1 MNAAASQ
8 RSESVR
14 LSLALSLAALF
25 HVLGIV
31 GSGPP
36 AAFGQTDVAR
46 VRVERENFR
55 RQPAGS
61 KVATVL
67 QGTNLRVLERRDRWV
82 KTELAGWLPADAIGR
97 RSVAGF
103 EWVVTVPRGAA
114 LRAEPNGP
122 TIAELDR
129 GFALER
135 EEERGGWVRIRREA
149 WIWAASLEPVT
160 GAAPAVARA
169 SSPAAEAGGVLR
181 VGPAPVTVYAR
192 PEGDT
197 VATLAAGRAAEV
209 LGRTGDWYRV
219 RVDGWVYGPEVAGG
233 EARVADTGELSAAQ
247 LRAESERYKGALVR
261 WRVQFIALRRAEKVR
276 TDFKE
281 GEPYILARG
290 PAGDRGFVYLAVPP
304 QLLARAEAIQP
315 LSYLTVVGRVRTG
328 RSDLMGAPVID
339 LSEIESDVS
348 SR

>member
-1 MNAAASQ
+1 MRYAKRKAGSFALATVALLCGLE
-8 RSESVR
+8 RSSPGARV
-14 LSLALSLAALF
+14 
-25 HVLGIV
+25 
-31 GSGPP
+31 
-36 AAFGQTDVAR
+36 AFGQTEFAR
-46 VRVERENFR
+46 VKVERENFR
-55 RQPAGS
+55 RSPGGA
-61 KVATVL
+61 KVAAVL
-67 QGTNLRVLERRDRWV
+67 RDANLRILERRDRWV
-82 KTELAGWLPADAIGR
+82 KVELAGWLPSDAIGR

-103 EWVVTVPRGAA
+103 EWVVTAPRGAA

-135 EEERGGWVRIRREA
+135 EEERGGWVGIRREA

-160 GAAPAVARA
+160 GAAPGVARA

-181 VGPAPVTVYAR
+181 VGPAAVTVYAR

-247 LRAESERYKGALVR
+247 LRAEPERYRGALVR
-261 WRVQFIALRRAEKVR
+261 WRVQFVALRRAEKVR

-315 LSYLTVVGRVRTG
+315 LSYVTVVGRVRTG

-339 LSEIESDVS
+339 LSEIESEVS